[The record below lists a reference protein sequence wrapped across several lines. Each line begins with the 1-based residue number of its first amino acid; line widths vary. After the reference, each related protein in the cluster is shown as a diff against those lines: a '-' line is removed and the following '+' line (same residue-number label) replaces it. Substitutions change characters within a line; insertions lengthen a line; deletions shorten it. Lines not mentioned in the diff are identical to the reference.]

1 MSNDKTVAMFP
12 GEDGH
17 RRGTENSDK
26 RRCMGCMELYDKKWE
41 LCPHCGYPANA
52 TADSPLHMSP
62 GSILN
67 GRYEVGR
74 VLGNGGFGVT
84 YIAWDP
90 ILRIKVAIKEYLPS
104 EFSTRAEGQTRV
116 TVFTGEKERQ
126 FNDGMS
132 KFIDEAKRLAKFQ
145 NESGVVKIFDS
156 FKANGTAY
164 IVMEYLDGETLA
176 DRLKREKTIP
186 ADEAIQIMMPV
197 IESLN
202 HVHEAGILHRDISP
216 DNIFLTKDGKTKLID
231 FGAARFATTT
241 HSRSLTVIIKPGY
254 SAEEQYRSRGDQGP
268 HTDVYSVGAVLY
280 KMITGVTPPDALER
294 RASYE
299 KKHKDILQPI
309 TKFTQDITPNQ
320 EAAIYNA
327 MNVRI
332 EDRTENMV
340 TLAGELLSEEP
351 VKRRKGTIKKI
362 DMLTWPIWAKIGV
375 PTALAAIV
383 TLCVLLAVGVIG
395 PKSGLLGNYNLPD
408 GQTRVPNILGMTR
421 EKADKKLE
429 KADLGNENNRTVIG
443 GKIESEKFKNNTIL
457 SQNPGAADTVL
468 KGTIIEIVISAG
480 NGEEYVVDVL
490 NYSQEL
496 AKNELE
502 NLGFK
507 VEIKEKY
514 DDLVAPGA
522 VIGQDPAAGTQLEK
536 GSTVVLTVSKGK
548 KGIDQNKTVTVP
560 SLTGKIFSAA
570 QKEASEQD
578 LYIKIVDTVFS
589 SKYTKDQ
596 IISQDPQS
604 GSQVKAGTTVNVV
617 VSLGIESVYVP
628 DVQYRNEQDARN
640 MLGDKNLNVTVLN
653 EESRDVS
660 PGCVIRQEPAAG
672 TSVPAGTTVTVYVS
686 SGYTTSVPHV
696 TGMEESEARE
706 AVTSADL
713 VPNVC
718 YESSSTVNSGYVIR
732 QTPAAGTSCSQNDT
746 VTIVVSKGEEYVEP
760 EAPTLTGIR
769 VASKPNKTTYYIGD
783 SFDSSGLRVEAQY
796 SDGTTKDVTSSC
808 DIDTDSFDS
817 RYAGSCSVRISYSD
831 GRSCTTSLAL
841 TIKAPSISLNKG
853 SITVSD
859 KGSER
864 ITATTM
870 PSGQSVSW
878 LSDDESTATVS
889 NGTVYGVS
897 AGTTTIRAEF
907 EYNGKTYQKTCTV
920 SVTRTELPK
929 YTVSVKC
936 GSGVSSVSGGG
947 SYTAGTQVQVTAKVR
962 DYYTFSNWKA
972 DNYLVSVSGSASY
985 TFTMPESNVTLTAY
999 ATENEWSSLM
1009 TYDELPSYV
1018 KNSDE
1023 YRYEQKETWYQY
1035 RTVESSGYYEK
1046 GKQPGGYILDST
1058 KQTES
1063 KKNGYKNIG
1072 NWSEWEI
1079 GYGGT
1084 STDYKEVDNRKMY
1097 VAEHYCGKN
1106 PNGGEIRWCPTR
1118 GYLPYCNSKDPCR
1131 IFSDSAFSKDAKS
1144 QDSDVTYW
1152 KTMRKKKCSRYGVAE
1167 YYIINENKQDC
1178 HRTRKREPNY
1188 VDTYCYNKLSAYSAP
1203 TKNPPS
1209 SYYDYKEVKM
1219 YRYQKR

>member
-62 GSILN
+62 GSVLN

-332 EDRTENMV
+332 EDRTENMI

-686 SGYTTSVPHV
+686 SGFTVSAPYV
-696 TGMEESEARE
+696 TGMEEQEARE
-706 AVTSADL
+706 EITAAGL
-713 VPNVC
+713 VPNVY

-760 EAPTLTGIR
+760 ESPTLTGIR
-769 VASKPNKTTYYIGD
+769 VVSKPNKTTYYIGD

-878 LSDDESTATVS
+878 SSDDESTATVS

-929 YTVSVKC
+929 YNVTVCTGKGFRSGDAGGLHTVGERVTVSVTTSDFYSFSRWESDNPAVP
-936 GSGVSSVSGGG
+936 GSNNSV
-947 SYTAGTQVQVTAKVR
+947 
-962 DYYTFSNWKA
+962 
-972 DNYLVSVSGSASY
+972 Y
-985 TFTMPESNVTLTAY
+985 TFTMPASDIVVTAY

-1058 KQTES
+1058 KQTQP

-1072 NWSEWEI
+1072 DWSEWKK
-1079 GYGGT
+1079 GYGEN
-1084 STDYKEVDNRKMY
+1084 STDYEEVDHRKMY

-1106 PNGGEIRWCPTR
+1106 PEDGKIYWCPTR

-1131 IFSDSAFSKDAKS
+1131 IFSDSAFSKDARS
-1144 QDSDVTYW
+1144 QDKNIYYW

>member
-1 MSNDKTVAMFP
+1 MSNDKTVVMFP

-17 RRGTENSDK
+17 KRSTENSDK

-429 KADLGNENNRTVIG
+429 KAVLGNENNRTVIG

-560 SLTGKIFSAA
+560 SLTGKIFNAA

-686 SGYTTSVPHV
+686 SGYTTSVPKV

-864 ITATTM
+864 ITATTA

-947 SYTAGTQVQVTAKVR
+947 SYTAGTQVQVTAKAR
-962 DYYTFSNWKA
+962 DYYTFSNWNS
-972 DNYLVSVSGSASY
+972 DNYEVSDSGSASY

-999 ATENEWSSLM
+999 ATENELSDWVEESNVPAGARKEQTKYIYTKRSTRTGSSSSISGWSLDNTVSPNPKETKGKWSDWSFEYISETDNREVESKLLYRYYYKKCQSCGNRQPYYN
-1009 TYDELPSYV
+1009 TACYSCGKKVTDSHSYV
-1018 KNSDE
+1018 K
-1023 YRYEQKETWYQY
+1023 
-1035 RTVESSGYYEK
+1035 
-1046 GKQPGGYILDST
+1046 
-1058 KQTES
+1058 
-1063 KKNGYKNIG
+1063 
-1072 NWSEWEI
+1072 WSEIPYHKSNAKNVSQSGAKMYTTSLDGSKWFFSAGNLNDTKEGTKDADPAGVGTVVI
-1079 GYGGT
+1079 RMGYRSRSIART
-1084 STDYKEVDNRKMY
+1084 YYFYKEETLESPTYPSGSGISNVKTY
-1097 VAEHYCGKN
+1097 VRY
-1106 PNGGEIRWCPTR
+1106 
-1118 GYLPYCNSKDPCR
+1118 
-1131 IFSDSAFSKDAKS
+1131 
-1144 QDSDVTYW
+1144 
-1152 KTMRKKKCSRYGVAE
+1152 RKK
-1167 YYIINENKQDC
+1167 
-1178 HRTRKREPNY
+1178 
-1188 VDTYCYNKLSAYSAP
+1188 
-1203 TKNPPS
+1203 
-1209 SYYDYKEVKM
+1209 
-1219 YRYQKR
+1219 

>member
-17 RRGTENSDK
+17 RRGTENFDK

-116 TVFTGEKERQ
+116 TIFTGEKERQ

-421 EKADKKLE
+421 EKADKKFE

-686 SGYTTSVPHV
+686 SGYTTSVPNV

-796 SDGTTKDVTSSC
+796 SDGTTEDVTSSC

-864 ITATTM
+864 ITATTA

-962 DYYTFSNWKA
+962 DYYTFSNWKV

-1058 KQTES
+1058 KQTQR

-1084 STDYKEVDNRKMY
+1084 STDYEEVDNRKMY

-1144 QDSDVTYW
+1144 QDSGVTYW

-1167 YYIINENKQDC
+1167 YYIINESKQDC

>member
-17 RRGTENSDK
+17 RRSTENSDK

-62 GSILN
+62 GSVLN

-686 SGYTTSVPHV
+686 SGYTTSVPNV
-696 TGMEESEARE
+696 KGMEESEARE

-746 VTIVVSKGEEYVEP
+746 VTIVVSKGEEYVAP
-760 EAPTLTGIR
+760 ESPTLTGIR

-796 SDGTTKDVTSSC
+796 SDGTTEDVTSSC

-841 TIKAPSISLNKG
+841 TIKTPSISLNKG

-878 LSDDESTATVS
+878 SSDDESTATVS
-889 NGTVYGVS
+889 DGTVYGVS

-907 EYNGKTYQKTCTV
+907 EYNGKTYHKTCTV

-947 SYTAGTQVQVTAKVR
+947 SYTAGTQVQVTAKAR
-962 DYYTFSNWKA
+962 DYYTFSNWNS
-972 DNYLVSVSGSASY
+972 DNYEVSDSGSASY

-999 ATENEWSSLM
+999 ATENELSDWVEESNVPAGARKEQTKYIYTKRSTRTGSSSSISGWTLDNTVSPNPQVTKGAWSDWSLDYISE
-1009 TYDELPSYV
+1009 TDNREVESKTV
-1018 KNSDE
+1018 
-1023 YRYEQKETWYQY
+1023 YRY
-1035 RTVESSGYYEK
+1035 YY
-1046 GKQPGGYILDST
+1046 
-1058 KQTES
+1058 
-1063 KKNGYKNIG
+1063 KK
-1072 NWSEWEI
+1072 
-1079 GYGGT
+1079 
-1084 STDYKEVDNRKMY
+1084 
-1097 VAEHYCGKN
+1097 C
-1106 PNGGEIRWCPTR
+1106 
-1118 GYLPYCNSKDPCR
+1118 
-1131 IFSDSAFSKDAKS
+1131 
-1144 QDSDVTYW
+1144 
-1152 KTMRKKKCSRYGVAE
+1152 KKCSNRQPRHDVKCYECGGDVDSTSHFKWSDVPYSKSKAKVFSKYDCKMYTTALDGTTWFFSKGNLNDTKIGTKDAAGVGNVVIDKGYRSRSIART
-1167 YYIINENKQDC
+1167 YYF
-1178 HRTRKREPNY
+1178 
-1188 VDTYCYNKLSAYSAP
+1188 
-1203 TKNPPS
+1203 
-1209 SYYDYKEVKM
+1209 YKEETLESPTYPSGSGISNVKTYVR
-1219 YRYQKR
+1219 YRKK

>member
-62 GSILN
+62 GSVLN

-578 LYIKIVDTVFS
+578 LYVKIVDTVFS

-686 SGYTTSVPHV
+686 SGYTTSVPNV
-696 TGMEESEARE
+696 MGMEESEARE

-878 LSDDESTATVS
+878 SSDDESTATVS

-920 SVTRTELPK
+920 SVTRTEIPK
-929 YTVSVKC
+929 YTITILL
-936 GSGVSSVSGGG
+936 GGG
-947 SYTAGTQVQVTAKVR
+947 ISSTNAPISRAAGEQVTVSATTHN
-962 DYYTFSNWKA
+962 YYSFSRWES
-972 DNYLVSVSGSASY
+972 DNPEVPGSSSASY

-1058 KQTES
+1058 KQTQP

-1072 NWSEWEI
+1072 DWSEWKK
-1079 GYGGT
+1079 GYGEN
-1084 STDYKEVDNRKMY
+1084 STDYEEVDHRKMY

-1106 PNGGEIRWCPTR
+1106 PEDGKIYWCPTR

-1131 IFSDSAFSKDAKS
+1131 IFSDSAFSKDARS
-1144 QDSDVTYW
+1144 QDKNIYYW

>member
-17 RRGTENSDK
+17 RRSTENSDK

-62 GSILN
+62 GSVLN

-197 IESLN
+197 IESLD

-686 SGYTTSVPHV
+686 SGYTTSVPNV
-696 TGMEESEARE
+696 TGMEEREARE

-746 VTIVVSKGEEYVEP
+746 VTIVVSKGEEYVAP
-760 EAPTLTGIR
+760 ESPTLTGIR

-796 SDGTTKDVTSSC
+796 SDGTTEDVTSSC

-841 TIKAPSISLNKG
+841 TIKTPSISLNKG

-859 KGSER
+859 NGSER
-864 ITATTM
+864 ITATTT

-878 LSDDESTATVS
+878 SSDDESTATVS

-907 EYNGKTYQKTCTV
+907 EYNGKIYHKTCTV

-947 SYTAGTQVQVTAKVR
+947 SYTAGTQVQVTAKAR
-962 DYYTFSNWKA
+962 DYYTFSNWNS
-972 DNYLVSVSGSASY
+972 DNYEVSDSGSASY

-1018 KNSDE
+1018 KNPDE

-1058 KQTES
+1058 KQKQQ

-1084 STDYKEVDNRKMY
+1084 STDYEEVDNRKMY

-1106 PNGGEIRWCPTR
+1106 PKDGKIYWCPTR
-1118 GYLPYCNSKDPCR
+1118 GYLPYCNSTYPCI

-1203 TKNPPS
+1203 TKNLPS

>member
-62 GSILN
+62 GSVLN

-320 EAAIYNA
+320 ETAIYNA

-332 EDRTENMV
+332 EDRTENMI

-686 SGYTTSVPHV
+686 SGFTVSAPYV
-696 TGMEESEARE
+696 TGMEEQEARE
-706 AVTSADL
+706 EITAAGLVPTSATSQAPL
-713 VPNVC
+713 
-718 YESSSTVNSGYVIR
+718 STADMLSDR
-732 QTPAAGTSCSQNDT
+732 LPPQAPPAA
-746 VTIVVSKGEEYVEP
+746 
-760 EAPTLTGIR
+760 R
-769 VASKPNKTTYYIGD
+769 
-783 SFDSSGLRVEAQY
+783 
-796 SDGTTKDVTSSC
+796 
-808 DIDTDSFDS
+808 
-817 RYAGSCSVRISYSD
+817 
-831 GRSCTTSLAL
+831 
-841 TIKAPSISLNKG
+841 
-853 SITVSD
+853 
-859 KGSER
+859 
-864 ITATTM
+864 M
-870 PSGQSVSW
+870 
-878 LSDDESTATVS
+878 
-889 NGTVYGVS
+889 
-897 AGTTTIRAEF
+897 
-907 EYNGKTYQKTCTV
+907 
-920 SVTRTELPK
+920 TR
-929 YTVSVKC
+929 
-936 GSGVSSVSGGG
+936 
-947 SYTAGTQVQVTAKVR
+947 
-962 DYYTFSNWKA
+962 
-972 DNYLVSVSGSASY
+972 
-985 TFTMPESNVTLTAY
+985 
-999 ATENEWSSLM
+999 
-1009 TYDELPSYV
+1009 
-1018 KNSDE
+1018 
-1023 YRYEQKETWYQY
+1023 
-1035 RTVESSGYYEK
+1035 
-1046 GKQPGGYILDST
+1046 
-1058 KQTES
+1058 
-1063 KKNGYKNIG
+1063 
-1072 NWSEWEI
+1072 
-1079 GYGGT
+1079 
-1084 STDYKEVDNRKMY
+1084 
-1097 VAEHYCGKN
+1097 
-1106 PNGGEIRWCPTR
+1106 
-1118 GYLPYCNSKDPCR
+1118 
-1131 IFSDSAFSKDAKS
+1131 
-1144 QDSDVTYW
+1144 
-1152 KTMRKKKCSRYGVAE
+1152 
-1167 YYIINENKQDC
+1167 
-1178 HRTRKREPNY
+1178 
-1188 VDTYCYNKLSAYSAP
+1188 
-1203 TKNPPS
+1203 
-1209 SYYDYKEVKM
+1209 
-1219 YRYQKR
+1219 